1 MLRNDRLVSLS
12 LDPPSLVSPNYNEY
26 NLGLKVEY
34 VFDNTISRGLNLF
47 NGTRYK
53 IWAERYQQ
61 PDRYNEQ
68 TDFNIVG
75 FDFRHYKR
83 LHRELIA
90 AFRFAGASS
99 FGTYKLVHY
108 LGGVDNWLF
117 QRIDNSVPIAT
128 DQNYSFQS
136 FAAPVRGFYV
146 NARNGNNFAVMN
158 SEIRWP
164 VFKYLLKK
172 PIKSDFVEN
181 FQLISFFDMGAAWTG
196 KDPYSPE
203 NTFNQSEL
211 TINPVTVTIENNRE
225 PLIYGYGFGL
235 RSRVLGYFV
244 RADWA
249 WGVDDG
255 RVMDRVFYLSL
266 NLDF

>member
-1 MLRNDRLVSLS
+1 
-12 LDPPSLVSPNYNEY
+12 
-26 NLGLKVEY
+26 
-34 VFDNTISRGLNLF
+34 
-47 NGTRYK
+47 
-53 IWAERYQQ
+53 
-61 PDRYNEQ
+61 
-68 TDFNIVG
+68 
-75 FDFRHYKR
+75 
-83 LHRELIA
+83 
-90 AFRFAGASS
+90 
-99 FGTYKLVHY
+99 
-108 LGGVDNWLF
+108 VDNWLF